1 VRPLL
6 FAGTWYEIPVYFA
19 IYMLAFL
26 GAILLASHRAKRLEL
41 SPVTAIDAGMVIFV
55 GGFLGA
61 RLFHVLIEYPK
72 YYLENPLK
80 VFMFWQGG
88 FVMYG
93 GLILGALSVY
103 IFIKWKRQDFRE
115 WADLLAPSLLLGIG
129 IGRMAC
135 LAAGCCYG
143 KPTDWWWG
151 IVFTD
156 PHAAAPLHMALHPT
170 QILESLFGFMM
181 CGVFLLIW
189 NRPKKYPGF
198 AAPLAYLAYAFFR
211 FFVEFLRDDPER
223 GFWFKGAVSTSQVIA
238 LFSEVVCVLII
249 LYLVWSYRSGRLQ
262 ARKAVKAI

>member
-26 GAILLASHRAKRLEL
+26 GAILLTSHRARRFGL
-41 SPVTAIDAGMVIFV
+41 SPVTAIDSGIVIFI

-61 RLFHVLIEYPK
+61 RLFHVLVEYPK

-80 VFMFWQGG
+80 VLMFWQGG

-93 GLILGALSVY
+93 GLIFGAVSIY
-103 IFIKWKRQDFRE
+103 SFIKWKRQDFRE

-135 LAAGCCYG
+135 LSAGCCYG
-143 KPTDWWWG
+143 KTTDLWWG

-156 PHAAAPLHMALHPT
+156 PHAAAPLHISLHPT
-170 QILESLFGFMM
+170 QMLESLFGFFM

-189 NRPKKYPGF
+189 DRSKKFPGF
-198 AAPLAYLAYAFFR
+198 ATPLAYLAYATFR
-211 FFVEFLRDDPER
+211 FFNEFLRDDPER

-238 LFSEVVCVLII
+238 LISVFICAAII
-249 LYLVWSYRSGRLQ
+249 LYLFWGYRTGRLQ
-262 ARKAVKAI
+262 TRKA